1 MITRG
6 LGAVLVLLAALMA
19 GRGLA
24 RPYRQRIESLAEWM
38 RFLDR
43 VKVELTFRRR
53 PFVQAFQAAAGGDD
67 LSAAVDALARDLA
80 ASGSLEYAARRAVG
94 QDVRLGGEERAVI
107 QALIPPLASAPA
119 EWQRQALET
128 GNRELAKI
136 MDGIREECTKK
147 ARMLETLSTLAGL
160 AAVVILL

>member
-1 MITRG
+1 MISRG

-19 GRGLA
+19 GRRLA
-24 RPYRQRIESLAEWM
+24 RPYRQRIEGLAEWM
-38 RFLDR
+38 AFLDR
-43 VKVELTFRRR
+43 IKVELTFRRR
-53 PFVQAFQAAAGGDD
+53 PFVQAFQAAARGDE
-67 LSAAVDALARDLA
+67 LLAAVDALAQSLST
-80 ASGSLEYAARRAVG
+80 SGSLEDAVG
-94 QDVRLGGEERAVI
+94 AAVSQDARLGGEERAVI

-119 EWQRQALET
+119 EWQNQALAT
-128 GNRELAKI
+128 GGRELSKI